1 MKYKLPED
9 KNHLGLLV
17 KFQKLKGKTLK
28 GNELIKGNKDSRG
41 LQPDKYVNYVH
52 RLHDQI
58 RGIYKPKEL
67 ECMLS
72 YKATESEDNYGKQ
85 IIWENDNKIQFKE
98 IILRPPNGEN
108 DNRKISDINAANYAM
123 NNKIPI
129 GIFENVAKGINKV
142 LGLGVIES
150 VDENGFYHI
159 IPIDLDLEEI
169 ERVFEMGNTE
179 TNYFTFRTNDKDF
192 VINSFLNEEV
202 DEVEFENIPN
212 YFEETKDGDIVLI
225 VLGGDKPSW
234 ELGLRGIGR
243 VIGNP
248 YERGY
253 NQQKP
258 KYYKLK
264 VKKELV
270 FNNSLSR
277 EKMVPYKSLYNMI
290 FIGPMLK
297 GEPNQLNVKAEENQI
312 ISVIR
317 AILDYF
323 PKYRDKLIEIF
334 GIDMIHRADNVKDIY
349 KLQDSQNNKITRSI
363 NNIHLKELEIIESY
377 INNKG
382 FIYSKEYLSNFYL
395 SLKSKPF
402 VILAGIS
409 GTGKSRLVRLFAEAI
424 NAKFKIIPVKPDWND
439 STELLGYKNIKD
451 KFVQGQLYKVIDE
464 AKDNLDT
471 PYFVCLDEMNL
482 ARVEYYL
489 SEYLSV
495 IESRKFEKGKIVTDE
510 LFSESYF
517 EKIEDTN
524 ISIPENLYI
533 IGTVNMDDTTFS
545 FSRKV
550 LDRANTIE
558 FSEVDLET
566 LDFLTD
572 EAETLVVDNSLLKTQ
587 FLNIKDALEIDRTYV
602 EEINEKIVEINN
614 ILKPYSKHFG
624 YRVRD
629 EIVFYMLENKLANLL
644 EEDMAFDY
652 QIMQKILPTIIGSDV
667 YIEEILIKLFKIC
680 TGFNL
685 ENKQNYIKEAE
696 SVIKN
701 ESEKCRYPKS
711 ATKIL
716 QMLKGYRDGF
726 VSFWQ

>member
-1 MKYKLPED
+1 MNKIVEI
-9 KNHLGLLV
+9 KNHLRSYG
-17 KFQKLKGKTLK
+17 GKTYRANETAMGYNSSLHPKMGESGKKAFKNFKDICDIIEKNITERKEVSFNQNSGNMIDYFWCQFKNKEKINSASSISLFARADSFELVIEWDSKKSAISDNTLQEHNLFINNIEQWIELK
-28 GNELIKGNKDSRG
+28 NIDINKYSITVINLSKLEEYKLEEFLLIREKVKIEKGDWIRIGRKYFENDEEILIKEVAKMMNEL
-41 LQPDKYVNYVH
+41 
-52 RLHDQI
+52 
-58 RGIYKPKEL
+58 
-67 ECMLS
+67 
-72 YKATESEDNYGKQ
+72 
-85 IIWENDNKIQFKE
+85 
-98 IILRPPNGEN
+98 
-108 DNRKISDINAANYAM
+108 
-123 NNKIPI
+123 
-129 GIFENVAKGINKV
+129 
-142 LGLGVIES
+142 
-150 VDENGFYHI
+150 
-159 IPIDLDLEEI
+159 
-169 ERVFEMGNTE
+169 
-179 TNYFTFRTNDKDF
+179 
-192 VINSFLNEEV
+192 
-202 DEVEFENIPN
+202 EF
-212 YFEETKDGDIVLI
+212 
-225 VLGGDKPSW
+225 
-234 ELGLRGIGR
+234 
-243 VIGNP
+243 
-248 YERGY
+248 
-253 NQQKP
+253 
-258 KYYKLK
+258 
-264 VKKELV
+264 
-270 FNNSLSR
+270 
-277 EKMVPYKSLYNMI
+277 LYNC
-290 FIGPMLK
+290 
-297 GEPNQLNVKAEENQI
+297 
-312 ISVIR
+312 
-317 AILDYF
+317 
-323 PKYRDKLIEIF
+323 
-334 GIDMIHRADNVKDIY
+334 
-349 KLQDSQNNKITRSI
+349 TSI
-363 NNIHLKELEIIESY
+363 NNNKVGNLIDRKEVEQYHERDYKVVLKRINQY
-377 INNKG
+377 INGNG
-382 FIYSKEYLSNFYL
+382 YIYSYEELSNFYL
-395 SLKSKPF
+395 SLKTKPF

-409 GTGKSRLVRLFAEAI
+409 GTGKSKLVRLFAESI
-424 NAKFKIIPVKPDWND
+424 NAKFKSIPVKPDWND

-451 KFVQGQLYKVIDE
+451 EFVKGELYKVIDE
-464 AKDNLDT
+464 AKEHLDT

-495 IESRKFEKGKIVTDE
+495 IESRKFETDKIVTDK

-517 EKIEDTN
+517 ENVEDNN

>member
-1 MKYKLPED
+1 MNKIVEI
-9 KNHLGLLV
+9 KNHLRSYG
-17 KFQKLKGKTLK
+17 GKTYRANETAMGYNSSLHPKMGESGKKAFKNFKDICDIIEKNITERKEVSFNQWQNSGNMIDYFWCQFKNKEKINSASSISLFARADSFELVIEWDSKKSAISDNTLQEHNLFINNIEQWIELK
-28 GNELIKGNKDSRG
+28 NIDINKYSITVINLSKLEEYKLEEFLLIREKVKIEKGDWIRVGRKYFENDEEILIKEVAKMMNEL
-41 LQPDKYVNYVH
+41 
-52 RLHDQI
+52 
-58 RGIYKPKEL
+58 
-67 ECMLS
+67 
-72 YKATESEDNYGKQ
+72 
-85 IIWENDNKIQFKE
+85 
-98 IILRPPNGEN
+98 
-108 DNRKISDINAANYAM
+108 
-123 NNKIPI
+123 
-129 GIFENVAKGINKV
+129 
-142 LGLGVIES
+142 
-150 VDENGFYHI
+150 
-159 IPIDLDLEEI
+159 
-169 ERVFEMGNTE
+169 
-179 TNYFTFRTNDKDF
+179 
-192 VINSFLNEEV
+192 
-202 DEVEFENIPN
+202 EF
-212 YFEETKDGDIVLI
+212 
-225 VLGGDKPSW
+225 
-234 ELGLRGIGR
+234 
-243 VIGNP
+243 
-248 YERGY
+248 
-253 NQQKP
+253 
-258 KYYKLK
+258 
-264 VKKELV
+264 
-270 FNNSLSR
+270 
-277 EKMVPYKSLYNMI
+277 LYNC
-290 FIGPMLK
+290 
-297 GEPNQLNVKAEENQI
+297 
-312 ISVIR
+312 
-317 AILDYF
+317 
-323 PKYRDKLIEIF
+323 
-334 GIDMIHRADNVKDIY
+334 
-349 KLQDSQNNKITRSI
+349 TSI
-363 NNIHLKELEIIESY
+363 NNNKVGNLIDRKEVEQYHERDYKVVLKRINQY
-377 INNKG
+377 INGNG
-382 FIYSKEYLSNFYL
+382 YIYSYEELSNFYL
-395 SLKSKPF
+395 SLKTKPF

-409 GTGKSRLVRLFAEAI
+409 GTGKSKLVRLFAESI
-424 NAKFKIIPVKPDWND
+424 NAKFKSIPVKPDWND

-451 KFVQGQLYKVIDE
+451 EFVKGELYKVIDE
-464 AKDNLDT
+464 AKEHLDT

-495 IESRKFEKGKIVTDE
+495 IESRKFETDKIVTDK

-517 EKIEDTN
+517 ENVEDNN

>member
-1 MKYKLPED
+1 MNKIVEI
-9 KNHLGLLV
+9 KNHLRSYG
-17 KFQKLKGKTLK
+17 GKTYRANETAMGYNSSLHPKMGESGKKAFKNFKDICDIIEKNITERKEVSFNQWQNSGNMIDYFWCQFKNKEKINSASSISLFARADSFELVIEWDSKKSAISDNTLQEHNLFINNIEQWIELK
-28 GNELIKGNKDSRG
+28 NIDINKYSITVINLSKLEEYKLEEFLLIREKVKIEKGDWIRIGRKYFENDEEILIKEVAKMMNEL
-41 LQPDKYVNYVH
+41 
-52 RLHDQI
+52 
-58 RGIYKPKEL
+58 
-67 ECMLS
+67 
-72 YKATESEDNYGKQ
+72 
-85 IIWENDNKIQFKE
+85 
-98 IILRPPNGEN
+98 
-108 DNRKISDINAANYAM
+108 
-123 NNKIPI
+123 
-129 GIFENVAKGINKV
+129 
-142 LGLGVIES
+142 
-150 VDENGFYHI
+150 
-159 IPIDLDLEEI
+159 
-169 ERVFEMGNTE
+169 
-179 TNYFTFRTNDKDF
+179 
-192 VINSFLNEEV
+192 
-202 DEVEFENIPN
+202 EF
-212 YFEETKDGDIVLI
+212 
-225 VLGGDKPSW
+225 
-234 ELGLRGIGR
+234 
-243 VIGNP
+243 
-248 YERGY
+248 
-253 NQQKP
+253 
-258 KYYKLK
+258 
-264 VKKELV
+264 
-270 FNNSLSR
+270 
-277 EKMVPYKSLYNMI
+277 LYNC
-290 FIGPMLK
+290 
-297 GEPNQLNVKAEENQI
+297 
-312 ISVIR
+312 
-317 AILDYF
+317 
-323 PKYRDKLIEIF
+323 
-334 GIDMIHRADNVKDIY
+334 
-349 KLQDSQNNKITRSI
+349 TSI
-363 NNIHLKELEIIESY
+363 NNNKVGNLIDRKEVEQYHERDYKVVLKRINQY
-377 INNKG
+377 INGNG
-382 FIYSKEYLSNFYL
+382 YIYSYEELSNFYL
-395 SLKSKPF
+395 SLKTKPF

-409 GTGKSRLVRLFAEAI
+409 GTGKSKLVRLFAEAI
-424 NAKFKIIPVKPDWND
+424 NAKFKSIPVKPDWND

-451 KFVQGQLYKVIDE
+451 EFVQGELYKVIDE

-510 LFSESYF
+510 LFSKSYF
-517 EKIEDTN
+517 ENIKDNN

>member
-1 MKYKLPED
+1 MNKIVEI
-9 KNHLGLLV
+9 KNHLRSYG
-17 KFQKLKGKTLK
+17 GKTYRANETAMGYNSSLHPKMGESGKKAFKNFKDICDIIEKNITERKEVSFNQWQNSGNMIDYFWCQFKNKEKINSASSISLFARADSFELVMEWDSKKSAISDNTLQEHNLFINNIEQWIELK
-28 GNELIKGNKDSRG
+28 NIDINKYSITVINLSKLEEYKLEEFLLIREKVKIEKGDWIRIGRKYFENDEEILIKEVAKMMNEL
-41 LQPDKYVNYVH
+41 
-52 RLHDQI
+52 
-58 RGIYKPKEL
+58 
-67 ECMLS
+67 
-72 YKATESEDNYGKQ
+72 
-85 IIWENDNKIQFKE
+85 
-98 IILRPPNGEN
+98 
-108 DNRKISDINAANYAM
+108 
-123 NNKIPI
+123 
-129 GIFENVAKGINKV
+129 
-142 LGLGVIES
+142 
-150 VDENGFYHI
+150 
-159 IPIDLDLEEI
+159 
-169 ERVFEMGNTE
+169 
-179 TNYFTFRTNDKDF
+179 
-192 VINSFLNEEV
+192 
-202 DEVEFENIPN
+202 EF
-212 YFEETKDGDIVLI
+212 
-225 VLGGDKPSW
+225 
-234 ELGLRGIGR
+234 
-243 VIGNP
+243 
-248 YERGY
+248 
-253 NQQKP
+253 
-258 KYYKLK
+258 
-264 VKKELV
+264 
-270 FNNSLSR
+270 
-277 EKMVPYKSLYNMI
+277 LYNC
-290 FIGPMLK
+290 
-297 GEPNQLNVKAEENQI
+297 
-312 ISVIR
+312 
-317 AILDYF
+317 
-323 PKYRDKLIEIF
+323 
-334 GIDMIHRADNVKDIY
+334 
-349 KLQDSQNNKITRSI
+349 TSI
-363 NNIHLKELEIIESY
+363 NNNKVGNLIDRKEVEQYHERDYKVVLKRINQY
-377 INNKG
+377 INGNG
-382 FIYSKEYLSNFYL
+382 YIYSYEELSNFYL
-395 SLKSKPF
+395 SLKTKPF

-409 GTGKSRLVRLFAEAI
+409 GTGKSKLVRLFAESI
-424 NAKFKIIPVKPDWND
+424 NAKFKSIPVKPDWND

-451 KFVQGQLYKVIDE
+451 EFVKGELYKVIDE
-464 AKDNLDT
+464 AKEHLDT

-495 IESRKFEKGKIVTDE
+495 IESRKFETDKIVTDK

-517 EKIEDTN
+517 ENVEDNN

>member
-1 MKYKLPED
+1 MNKIVEI
-9 KNHLGLLV
+9 KNHLRSYG
-17 KFQKLKGKTLK
+17 GKTYRANETAMGYNSSLHPKMGESGKKAFKNFKDICDIIEKNITERKEVSFNQWQNSGNMIDYFWCQFKNKEKINSASSISLFARADSFELVIEWDSKKSAISDNTLQEHNLFINNIEQWIELK
-28 GNELIKGNKDSRG
+28 NIDINKYSITVINLSKLEEYKLEEFLLIREKVKIEKGDWIRIGRKYFENDEEILIKEVAKMMNEL
-41 LQPDKYVNYVH
+41 
-52 RLHDQI
+52 
-58 RGIYKPKEL
+58 
-67 ECMLS
+67 
-72 YKATESEDNYGKQ
+72 
-85 IIWENDNKIQFKE
+85 
-98 IILRPPNGEN
+98 
-108 DNRKISDINAANYAM
+108 
-123 NNKIPI
+123 
-129 GIFENVAKGINKV
+129 
-142 LGLGVIES
+142 
-150 VDENGFYHI
+150 
-159 IPIDLDLEEI
+159 
-169 ERVFEMGNTE
+169 
-179 TNYFTFRTNDKDF
+179 
-192 VINSFLNEEV
+192 
-202 DEVEFENIPN
+202 EF
-212 YFEETKDGDIVLI
+212 
-225 VLGGDKPSW
+225 
-234 ELGLRGIGR
+234 
-243 VIGNP
+243 
-248 YERGY
+248 
-253 NQQKP
+253 
-258 KYYKLK
+258 
-264 VKKELV
+264 
-270 FNNSLSR
+270 
-277 EKMVPYKSLYNMI
+277 LYNC
-290 FIGPMLK
+290 
-297 GEPNQLNVKAEENQI
+297 
-312 ISVIR
+312 
-317 AILDYF
+317 
-323 PKYRDKLIEIF
+323 
-334 GIDMIHRADNVKDIY
+334 
-349 KLQDSQNNKITRSI
+349 TSI
-363 NNIHLKELEIIESY
+363 NNNKVGNLIDRKEVEQYHERDYKVVLKRINQY
-377 INNKG
+377 INGNG
-382 FIYSKEYLSNFYL
+382 YIYSYEELSNFYL
-395 SLKSKPF
+395 SLKTKPF

-409 GTGKSRLVRLFAEAI
+409 GTGKSKLVRLFAESI
-424 NAKFKIIPVKPDWND
+424 NAKFKSIPVKPDWND

-451 KFVQGQLYKVIDE
+451 EFVKGELYKVIDE
-464 AKDNLDT
+464 AKEHLDT

-495 IESRKFEKGKIVTDE
+495 IESRKFETDKIVTDK

-517 EKIEDTN
+517 ENVEDNN

-558 FSEVDLET
+558 FSEIDLET

>member
-1 MKYKLPED
+1 MNKIVEI
-9 KNHLGLLV
+9 KNHLRSYG
-17 KFQKLKGKTLK
+17 GKTYRANETAMGYNSSLHPKMGESGKKAFKNFKDICDIIEKNITERKEVSFNQWQNSGNMIDYFWCQFKNKEKINSASSISLFARADSFELVIEWDSKKSAISDNTLQEHNLFINNIEQWIELK
-28 GNELIKGNKDSRG
+28 NIDINKYSITVINLSKLEEYKLEEFLLIREKVKIEKGDWIRIGRKYFENDEEILIKEVAKMMNEL
-41 LQPDKYVNYVH
+41 
-52 RLHDQI
+52 
-58 RGIYKPKEL
+58 
-67 ECMLS
+67 
-72 YKATESEDNYGKQ
+72 
-85 IIWENDNKIQFKE
+85 
-98 IILRPPNGEN
+98 
-108 DNRKISDINAANYAM
+108 
-123 NNKIPI
+123 
-129 GIFENVAKGINKV
+129 
-142 LGLGVIES
+142 
-150 VDENGFYHI
+150 
-159 IPIDLDLEEI
+159 
-169 ERVFEMGNTE
+169 
-179 TNYFTFRTNDKDF
+179 
-192 VINSFLNEEV
+192 
-202 DEVEFENIPN
+202 EF
-212 YFEETKDGDIVLI
+212 
-225 VLGGDKPSW
+225 
-234 ELGLRGIGR
+234 
-243 VIGNP
+243 
-248 YERGY
+248 
-253 NQQKP
+253 
-258 KYYKLK
+258 
-264 VKKELV
+264 
-270 FNNSLSR
+270 
-277 EKMVPYKSLYNMI
+277 LYNC
-290 FIGPMLK
+290 
-297 GEPNQLNVKAEENQI
+297 
-312 ISVIR
+312 
-317 AILDYF
+317 
-323 PKYRDKLIEIF
+323 
-334 GIDMIHRADNVKDIY
+334 
-349 KLQDSQNNKITRSI
+349 TSI
-363 NNIHLKELEIIESY
+363 NNNKVGNLIDRKEVEQYHERDYKVVLKRINQY
-377 INNKG
+377 INGNG
-382 FIYSKEYLSNFYL
+382 YIYSYEELSNFYL
-395 SLKSKPF
+395 SLKTKPF

-409 GTGKSRLVRLFAEAI
+409 GIGKSKLVRLFAESI
-424 NAKFKIIPVKPDWND
+424 NAKFKSIPVKPDWND

-451 KFVQGQLYKVIDE
+451 EFVKGELYKVIDE
-464 AKDNLDT
+464 AKEHLDT

-495 IESRKFEKGKIVTDE
+495 IESRKFETDKIVTDK

-517 EKIEDTN
+517 ENVEDNN

-624 YRVRD
+624 YRVRN

-644 EEDMAFDY
+644 DEDMAFDY

>member
-1 MKYKLPED
+1 MNKIVEI
-9 KNHLGLLV
+9 KNHLRSYG
-17 KFQKLKGKTLK
+17 GKTYRANETAMGYNSSLHPKMGESGKKAFKNFKDICDIIEKNITERKEVSFNQWQNSGNMIDYFWCQFKNKEKINSASSISLFARADSFELVIEWDSKKSAISDNTLQEHNLFINNIEQWIELK
-28 GNELIKGNKDSRG
+28 NIDINKYSITVINLSKLEEYKLEEFLLIREKVKIEKGDWIRIGRKYFENDEEILIKEVAKMMNEL
-41 LQPDKYVNYVH
+41 
-52 RLHDQI
+52 
-58 RGIYKPKEL
+58 
-67 ECMLS
+67 
-72 YKATESEDNYGKQ
+72 
-85 IIWENDNKIQFKE
+85 
-98 IILRPPNGEN
+98 
-108 DNRKISDINAANYAM
+108 
-123 NNKIPI
+123 
-129 GIFENVAKGINKV
+129 
-142 LGLGVIES
+142 
-150 VDENGFYHI
+150 
-159 IPIDLDLEEI
+159 
-169 ERVFEMGNTE
+169 
-179 TNYFTFRTNDKDF
+179 
-192 VINSFLNEEV
+192 
-202 DEVEFENIPN
+202 EF
-212 YFEETKDGDIVLI
+212 
-225 VLGGDKPSW
+225 
-234 ELGLRGIGR
+234 
-243 VIGNP
+243 
-248 YERGY
+248 
-253 NQQKP
+253 
-258 KYYKLK
+258 
-264 VKKELV
+264 
-270 FNNSLSR
+270 
-277 EKMVPYKSLYNMI
+277 LYNC
-290 FIGPMLK
+290 
-297 GEPNQLNVKAEENQI
+297 
-312 ISVIR
+312 
-317 AILDYF
+317 
-323 PKYRDKLIEIF
+323 
-334 GIDMIHRADNVKDIY
+334 
-349 KLQDSQNNKITRSI
+349 TSI
-363 NNIHLKELEIIESY
+363 NNNKVGNLIDRKEVEQYHERDYKVVLKRINQY
-377 INNKG
+377 INGNG
-382 FIYSKEYLSNFYL
+382 YIYSYEELSNFYL
-395 SLKSKPF
+395 SLKTKPF

-409 GTGKSRLVRLFAEAI
+409 GIGKSKLVRLFAESI
-424 NAKFKIIPVKPDWND
+424 NAKFKSIPVKPDWND

-451 KFVQGQLYKVIDE
+451 EFVKGELYKVIDE
-464 AKDNLDT
+464 AKEHLDT

-495 IESRKFEKGKIVTDE
+495 IESRKFETDKIVTDK

-517 EKIEDTN
+517 ENVEDNN

>member
-1 MKYKLPED
+1 MNKIVEI
-9 KNHLGLLV
+9 KNHLRSYG
-17 KFQKLKGKTLK
+17 GKTYRANETAMGYNSSLHPKMGESGKKAFKNFKDICDIIEKNITERKEVSFNQWQNSGNMIDYFWCQFKNKEKINSASSISLFARADSFELVIEWDSKKSAISDNTLQEHNLFINNIEQWIELK
-28 GNELIKGNKDSRG
+28 NIDINKYSITVINLSKLEEYKLEEFLLIREKVKIEKGDWIRIGRKYFENDEEILIKEVAKMMNEL
-41 LQPDKYVNYVH
+41 
-52 RLHDQI
+52 
-58 RGIYKPKEL
+58 
-67 ECMLS
+67 
-72 YKATESEDNYGKQ
+72 
-85 IIWENDNKIQFKE
+85 
-98 IILRPPNGEN
+98 
-108 DNRKISDINAANYAM
+108 
-123 NNKIPI
+123 
-129 GIFENVAKGINKV
+129 
-142 LGLGVIES
+142 
-150 VDENGFYHI
+150 
-159 IPIDLDLEEI
+159 
-169 ERVFEMGNTE
+169 
-179 TNYFTFRTNDKDF
+179 
-192 VINSFLNEEV
+192 
-202 DEVEFENIPN
+202 EF
-212 YFEETKDGDIVLI
+212 
-225 VLGGDKPSW
+225 
-234 ELGLRGIGR
+234 
-243 VIGNP
+243 
-248 YERGY
+248 
-253 NQQKP
+253 
-258 KYYKLK
+258 
-264 VKKELV
+264 
-270 FNNSLSR
+270 
-277 EKMVPYKSLYNMI
+277 LYNC
-290 FIGPMLK
+290 
-297 GEPNQLNVKAEENQI
+297 
-312 ISVIR
+312 
-317 AILDYF
+317 
-323 PKYRDKLIEIF
+323 
-334 GIDMIHRADNVKDIY
+334 
-349 KLQDSQNNKITRSI
+349 TSI
-363 NNIHLKELEIIESY
+363 NNNKVGNLIDRKEVEQYHERDYKVVLKRINQY
-377 INNKG
+377 INGNG
-382 FIYSKEYLSNFYL
+382 YIYSYEELSNFYL
-395 SLKSKPF
+395 SLKTKPF

-409 GTGKSRLVRLFAEAI
+409 GTGKSKLVRLFAESI
-424 NAKFKIIPVKPDWND
+424 NAKFKSIPVKPDWND

-451 KFVQGQLYKVIDE
+451 EFVKGELYKVIDE
-464 AKDNLDT
+464 AKEHLDT

-495 IESRKFEKGKIVTDE
+495 IESRKFETDKIVTDK

-517 EKIEDTN
+517 ENVEDNN

-572 EAETLVVDNSLLKTQ
+572 EAETLVVGNSLLKTQ
-587 FLNIKDALEIDRTYV
+587 FLNIKDALEIDRPYV

>member
-1 MKYKLPED
+1 MNKIVEI
-9 KNHLGLLV
+9 KNHLRSYG
-17 KFQKLKGKTLK
+17 GKTYRANETDMGYNSSLHPKMGESGKKAFKNFKDICDIIEKNITERKEVSFNQWQNSGNMIDYFWCQFKNKEKINSASSISLFARADSFELVIEWDSKKSAISDNTLQEHNLFINNIEQWIELK
-28 GNELIKGNKDSRG
+28 NIDINKYSITVINLSKLEEYKLEEFLLIREKVKIEKGDWIRIGRKYFENDEEILIKEVAKMMNEL
-41 LQPDKYVNYVH
+41 
-52 RLHDQI
+52 
-58 RGIYKPKEL
+58 
-67 ECMLS
+67 
-72 YKATESEDNYGKQ
+72 
-85 IIWENDNKIQFKE
+85 
-98 IILRPPNGEN
+98 
-108 DNRKISDINAANYAM
+108 
-123 NNKIPI
+123 
-129 GIFENVAKGINKV
+129 
-142 LGLGVIES
+142 
-150 VDENGFYHI
+150 
-159 IPIDLDLEEI
+159 
-169 ERVFEMGNTE
+169 
-179 TNYFTFRTNDKDF
+179 
-192 VINSFLNEEV
+192 
-202 DEVEFENIPN
+202 EF
-212 YFEETKDGDIVLI
+212 
-225 VLGGDKPSW
+225 
-234 ELGLRGIGR
+234 
-243 VIGNP
+243 
-248 YERGY
+248 
-253 NQQKP
+253 
-258 KYYKLK
+258 
-264 VKKELV
+264 
-270 FNNSLSR
+270 
-277 EKMVPYKSLYNMI
+277 LYNC
-290 FIGPMLK
+290 
-297 GEPNQLNVKAEENQI
+297 
-312 ISVIR
+312 
-317 AILDYF
+317 
-323 PKYRDKLIEIF
+323 
-334 GIDMIHRADNVKDIY
+334 
-349 KLQDSQNNKITRSI
+349 TSI
-363 NNIHLKELEIIESY
+363 NNNKVGNLIDRKEVEQYHERDYKVVLKRINQY
-377 INNKG
+377 INGNG
-382 FIYSKEYLSNFYL
+382 YIYSYEELSNFYL
-395 SLKSKPF
+395 SLKTKPF

-409 GTGKSRLVRLFAEAI
+409 GTGKSKLVRLFAESI
-424 NAKFKIIPVKPDWND
+424 NAKFKSIPVKPDWND

-451 KFVQGQLYKVIDE
+451 EFVKGELYKVIDE
-464 AKDNLDT
+464 AKEHLDT

-495 IESRKFEKGKIVTDE
+495 IESRKFETDKIVTDK

-517 EKIEDTN
+517 ENVEDNN

>member
-1 MKYKLPED
+1 MNKIVEI
-9 KNHLGLLV
+9 KNHLRSYG
-17 KFQKLKGKTLK
+17 GKTYRANETAMGYNSSLHPKMGESGKKAFKNFKDICDIIEKNITERKEVSFNQWQNSGNMIDYFWCQFKNKEKINSASSISLFARADSFELVIEWDSKKSAISDNTLQEHNLFINNIEQWIELK
-28 GNELIKGNKDSRG
+28 NIDINKYSITVINLSKLEEYKLEEFLLIREKVKIEKGDWIRIGRKYFENDEEILIKEVAKMMNEL
-41 LQPDKYVNYVH
+41 
-52 RLHDQI
+52 
-58 RGIYKPKEL
+58 
-67 ECMLS
+67 
-72 YKATESEDNYGKQ
+72 
-85 IIWENDNKIQFKE
+85 
-98 IILRPPNGEN
+98 
-108 DNRKISDINAANYAM
+108 
-123 NNKIPI
+123 
-129 GIFENVAKGINKV
+129 
-142 LGLGVIES
+142 
-150 VDENGFYHI
+150 
-159 IPIDLDLEEI
+159 
-169 ERVFEMGNTE
+169 
-179 TNYFTFRTNDKDF
+179 
-192 VINSFLNEEV
+192 
-202 DEVEFENIPN
+202 EF
-212 YFEETKDGDIVLI
+212 
-225 VLGGDKPSW
+225 
-234 ELGLRGIGR
+234 
-243 VIGNP
+243 
-248 YERGY
+248 
-253 NQQKP
+253 
-258 KYYKLK
+258 
-264 VKKELV
+264 
-270 FNNSLSR
+270 
-277 EKMVPYKSLYNMI
+277 LYNC
-290 FIGPMLK
+290 
-297 GEPNQLNVKAEENQI
+297 
-312 ISVIR
+312 
-317 AILDYF
+317 
-323 PKYRDKLIEIF
+323 
-334 GIDMIHRADNVKDIY
+334 
-349 KLQDSQNNKITRSI
+349 TSI
-363 NNIHLKELEIIESY
+363 NNNKVGNLIDRKEVEQYHERDYKVVLKRINQY
-377 INNKG
+377 INGNG
-382 FIYSKEYLSNFYL
+382 YIYSYEELSNFYL
-395 SLKSKPF
+395 SLKTKPF

-409 GTGKSRLVRLFAEAI
+409 GTGKSKLVRLFAESI
-424 NAKFKIIPVKPDWND
+424 NAKFKSIPVKPDWND
-439 STELLGYKNIKD
+439 STEILGYKNIKD
-451 KFVQGQLYKVIDE
+451 EFVKGELYKVIDE
-464 AKDNLDT
+464 AKEHLDT

-495 IESRKFEKGKIVTDE
+495 IESRKFETDKIVTDK

-517 EKIEDTN
+517 ENVEDNN

>member
-1 MKYKLPED
+1 MGEKRIELMKQLWDIIQVYILKWANQEKKAFKNFKDICDIIEKNITERKEVSFNQWQNSGNMIDYFWCQFKNKEKINSASSISLFARADSFELVIEWDSKKSAISDNTLQEHNLFINNIEQWIELKNIDINKYSITVINLSKLEEYKLEEF
-9 KNHLGLLV
+9 LLIREKV
-17 KFQKLKGKTLK
+17 KIEKGDWIRIGRKYFENDEEILIK
-28 GNELIKGNKDSRG
+28 EVAKMMNEL
-41 LQPDKYVNYVH
+41 
-52 RLHDQI
+52 
-58 RGIYKPKEL
+58 
-67 ECMLS
+67 
-72 YKATESEDNYGKQ
+72 
-85 IIWENDNKIQFKE
+85 
-98 IILRPPNGEN
+98 
-108 DNRKISDINAANYAM
+108 
-123 NNKIPI
+123 
-129 GIFENVAKGINKV
+129 
-142 LGLGVIES
+142 
-150 VDENGFYHI
+150 
-159 IPIDLDLEEI
+159 
-169 ERVFEMGNTE
+169 
-179 TNYFTFRTNDKDF
+179 
-192 VINSFLNEEV
+192 
-202 DEVEFENIPN
+202 EF
-212 YFEETKDGDIVLI
+212 
-225 VLGGDKPSW
+225 
-234 ELGLRGIGR
+234 
-243 VIGNP
+243 
-248 YERGY
+248 
-253 NQQKP
+253 
-258 KYYKLK
+258 
-264 VKKELV
+264 
-270 FNNSLSR
+270 
-277 EKMVPYKSLYNMI
+277 LYNC
-290 FIGPMLK
+290 
-297 GEPNQLNVKAEENQI
+297 
-312 ISVIR
+312 
-317 AILDYF
+317 
-323 PKYRDKLIEIF
+323 
-334 GIDMIHRADNVKDIY
+334 
-349 KLQDSQNNKITRSI
+349 TSI
-363 NNIHLKELEIIESY
+363 NNNKVGNLIDRKEVEQYHERDYKVVLKRINQY
-377 INNKG
+377 INGNG
-382 FIYSKEYLSNFYL
+382 YIYSYEELSNFYL
-395 SLKSKPF
+395 SLKTKPF

-409 GTGKSRLVRLFAEAI
+409 GTGKSKLVRLFAESI
-424 NAKFKIIPVKPDWND
+424 NAKFKSIPVKPDWND

-451 KFVQGQLYKVIDE
+451 EFVKGELYKVIDE
-464 AKDNLDT
+464 AKEHLDT

-495 IESRKFEKGKIVTDE
+495 IESRKFETDKIVTDK

-517 EKIEDTN
+517 ENVEDNN

>member
-1 MKYKLPED
+1 MNKIVEI
-9 KNHLGLLV
+9 KNHLRSYG
-17 KFQKLKGKTLK
+17 GKTYRANETAMGYNSSLHPKMGESGKKAFKNFKDICDIIEKNITERKEVSFNQWQNSGNMIDYFWCQFKNKEKINSASSISLFARADSFELVIEWDSKKSAISDNTLQEHNLFINNIEQWIELK
-28 GNELIKGNKDSRG
+28 NIDINKYSITVINLSKLEEYKLEEFLLIREKVKIEKGDWIRIGRKYFENDEEILIKEVAKMMNEL
-41 LQPDKYVNYVH
+41 
-52 RLHDQI
+52 
-58 RGIYKPKEL
+58 
-67 ECMLS
+67 
-72 YKATESEDNYGKQ
+72 
-85 IIWENDNKIQFKE
+85 
-98 IILRPPNGEN
+98 
-108 DNRKISDINAANYAM
+108 
-123 NNKIPI
+123 
-129 GIFENVAKGINKV
+129 
-142 LGLGVIES
+142 
-150 VDENGFYHI
+150 
-159 IPIDLDLEEI
+159 
-169 ERVFEMGNTE
+169 
-179 TNYFTFRTNDKDF
+179 
-192 VINSFLNEEV
+192 
-202 DEVEFENIPN
+202 EF
-212 YFEETKDGDIVLI
+212 
-225 VLGGDKPSW
+225 
-234 ELGLRGIGR
+234 
-243 VIGNP
+243 
-248 YERGY
+248 
-253 NQQKP
+253 
-258 KYYKLK
+258 
-264 VKKELV
+264 
-270 FNNSLSR
+270 
-277 EKMVPYKSLYNMI
+277 LYNC
-290 FIGPMLK
+290 
-297 GEPNQLNVKAEENQI
+297 
-312 ISVIR
+312 
-317 AILDYF
+317 
-323 PKYRDKLIEIF
+323 
-334 GIDMIHRADNVKDIY
+334 
-349 KLQDSQNNKITRSI
+349 TSI
-363 NNIHLKELEIIESY
+363 NNNKVGNLIDRKEVEQYHERDYKVVLKRINQY
-377 INNKG
+377 INGNG
-382 FIYSKEYLSNFYL
+382 YIYSYEELSNFYL
-395 SLKSKPF
+395 SLKTKPF

-409 GTGKSRLVRLFAEAI
+409 GTGKSKLVRLFAESI
-424 NAKFKIIPVKPDWND
+424 NAKFKSITVKPDWND

-451 KFVQGQLYKVIDE
+451 EFVKGELYKVIDE
-464 AKDNLDT
+464 AKEHLDT

-495 IESRKFEKGKIVTDE
+495 IESRKFETDKIVTDK

-517 EKIEDTN
+517 ENVEDNN

>member
-1 MKYKLPED
+1 MNKIVEI
-9 KNHLGLLV
+9 KNHLRSYG
-17 KFQKLKGKTLK
+17 GKTYRANETAMGYNSSLHPKMGESGKKAFKNFKDICDIIEKNITERKEVSFNQWQNSGNMIDYFWCQFKNKEKINSASSISLFARADSFELVIEWDSKKSAISDNTLQEHNLFINNIEQWIELK
-28 GNELIKGNKDSRG
+28 NIDINKYSITVINLSKLEEYKLEEFLLIREKVKIEKGDWIRIGRKYFENDEEILIKEVAKMMNEL
-41 LQPDKYVNYVH
+41 
-52 RLHDQI
+52 
-58 RGIYKPKEL
+58 
-67 ECMLS
+67 
-72 YKATESEDNYGKQ
+72 
-85 IIWENDNKIQFKE
+85 
-98 IILRPPNGEN
+98 
-108 DNRKISDINAANYAM
+108 
-123 NNKIPI
+123 
-129 GIFENVAKGINKV
+129 
-142 LGLGVIES
+142 
-150 VDENGFYHI
+150 
-159 IPIDLDLEEI
+159 
-169 ERVFEMGNTE
+169 
-179 TNYFTFRTNDKDF
+179 
-192 VINSFLNEEV
+192 
-202 DEVEFENIPN
+202 EF
-212 YFEETKDGDIVLI
+212 
-225 VLGGDKPSW
+225 
-234 ELGLRGIGR
+234 
-243 VIGNP
+243 
-248 YERGY
+248 
-253 NQQKP
+253 
-258 KYYKLK
+258 
-264 VKKELV
+264 
-270 FNNSLSR
+270 
-277 EKMVPYKSLYNMI
+277 LYNC
-290 FIGPMLK
+290 
-297 GEPNQLNVKAEENQI
+297 
-312 ISVIR
+312 
-317 AILDYF
+317 
-323 PKYRDKLIEIF
+323 
-334 GIDMIHRADNVKDIY
+334 
-349 KLQDSQNNKITRSI
+349 TSI
-363 NNIHLKELEIIESY
+363 NNNKVGNLIDRKEVEQYHERDYKVVLKRINQY
-377 INNKG
+377 INGNG
-382 FIYSKEYLSNFYL
+382 YIYSYEELSNFYL
-395 SLKSKPF
+395 SLKTKPF

-409 GTGKSRLVRLFAEAI
+409 GTGKSKLVRLFAESI
-424 NAKFKIIPVKPDWND
+424 NAKFKSIPVKPDWND
-439 STELLGYKNIKD
+439 NTELLGYKNIKD
-451 KFVQGQLYKVIDE
+451 EFVKGELYKVIDE
-464 AKDNLDT
+464 AKEHLDT

-495 IESRKFEKGKIVTDE
+495 IESRKFETDKIVTDK

-517 EKIEDTN
+517 ENVEDNN

>member
-1 MKYKLPED
+1 MNKIVEI
-9 KNHLGLLV
+9 KNHLRSYG
-17 KFQKLKGKTLK
+17 GKTYRANETAMGYNSSLHPKMGESGKKAFKNFKDICDIIEKNITERKEVSFNQWQNSGNMIDYFWCQFKNKEKINSASSISLFARADSFELVIEWDSKKSAISDNTLQEHNLFINNIKQWIELK
-28 GNELIKGNKDSRG
+28 NIDINKYSITVINLSKLEEYKLEEFLLIREKVKIEKGDWIRIGRKYFENDEEILIKEVAKMMNEL
-41 LQPDKYVNYVH
+41 
-52 RLHDQI
+52 
-58 RGIYKPKEL
+58 
-67 ECMLS
+67 
-72 YKATESEDNYGKQ
+72 
-85 IIWENDNKIQFKE
+85 
-98 IILRPPNGEN
+98 
-108 DNRKISDINAANYAM
+108 
-123 NNKIPI
+123 
-129 GIFENVAKGINKV
+129 
-142 LGLGVIES
+142 
-150 VDENGFYHI
+150 
-159 IPIDLDLEEI
+159 
-169 ERVFEMGNTE
+169 
-179 TNYFTFRTNDKDF
+179 
-192 VINSFLNEEV
+192 
-202 DEVEFENIPN
+202 EF
-212 YFEETKDGDIVLI
+212 
-225 VLGGDKPSW
+225 
-234 ELGLRGIGR
+234 
-243 VIGNP
+243 
-248 YERGY
+248 
-253 NQQKP
+253 
-258 KYYKLK
+258 
-264 VKKELV
+264 
-270 FNNSLSR
+270 
-277 EKMVPYKSLYNMI
+277 LYNC
-290 FIGPMLK
+290 
-297 GEPNQLNVKAEENQI
+297 
-312 ISVIR
+312 
-317 AILDYF
+317 
-323 PKYRDKLIEIF
+323 
-334 GIDMIHRADNVKDIY
+334 
-349 KLQDSQNNKITRSI
+349 TSI
-363 NNIHLKELEIIESY
+363 NNNKVGNLIDRKEVEQYHERDYKVVLKRINQY
-377 INNKG
+377 INGNG
-382 FIYSKEYLSNFYL
+382 YIYSYEELSNFYL
-395 SLKSKPF
+395 SLKTKPF

-409 GTGKSRLVRLFAEAI
+409 GTGKSKLVRLFAESI
-424 NAKFKIIPVKPDWND
+424 NAKFKSIPVKPDWND

-451 KFVQGQLYKVIDE
+451 EFVKGELYKVIDE
-464 AKDNLDT
+464 AKEHLDT

-495 IESRKFEKGKIVTDE
+495 IESRKFETDKIVTDK

-517 EKIEDTN
+517 ENVEDNN

>member
-1 MKYKLPED
+1 MNKIVEI
-9 KNHLGLLV
+9 KNHLRSYG
-17 KFQKLKGKTLK
+17 GKTYRANETAMGYNSSLHPKMGESGKKAFKNFKDICDIIEKNITERKEVSFNQWQNSGNMIDYFWCQFKNKEKINSASSISLFARADSFELVIEWDSKKSAISDNTLQEHNLFINNIEQWIELK
-28 GNELIKGNKDSRG
+28 NIDINKYSITVINLSKLEEYKLEEFLLIREKVKIEKGDWIRIGRKYFENDEEILIKEVAKMMNEL
-41 LQPDKYVNYVH
+41 
-52 RLHDQI
+52 
-58 RGIYKPKEL
+58 
-67 ECMLS
+67 
-72 YKATESEDNYGKQ
+72 
-85 IIWENDNKIQFKE
+85 
-98 IILRPPNGEN
+98 
-108 DNRKISDINAANYAM
+108 
-123 NNKIPI
+123 
-129 GIFENVAKGINKV
+129 
-142 LGLGVIES
+142 
-150 VDENGFYHI
+150 
-159 IPIDLDLEEI
+159 
-169 ERVFEMGNTE
+169 
-179 TNYFTFRTNDKDF
+179 
-192 VINSFLNEEV
+192 
-202 DEVEFENIPN
+202 EF
-212 YFEETKDGDIVLI
+212 
-225 VLGGDKPSW
+225 
-234 ELGLRGIGR
+234 
-243 VIGNP
+243 
-248 YERGY
+248 
-253 NQQKP
+253 
-258 KYYKLK
+258 
-264 VKKELV
+264 
-270 FNNSLSR
+270 
-277 EKMVPYKSLYNMI
+277 LYNC
-290 FIGPMLK
+290 
-297 GEPNQLNVKAEENQI
+297 
-312 ISVIR
+312 
-317 AILDYF
+317 
-323 PKYRDKLIEIF
+323 
-334 GIDMIHRADNVKDIY
+334 
-349 KLQDSQNNKITRSI
+349 TSI
-363 NNIHLKELEIIESY
+363 NNNKVGNLIDRKEVEQYHERDYKVVLKRINQY
-377 INNKG
+377 INGNG
-382 FIYSKEYLSNFYL
+382 YIYSYEELSNFYL
-395 SLKSKPF
+395 SLKTKPF

-409 GTGKSRLVRLFAEAI
+409 GTGKSKLVRLFAESI
-424 NAKFKIIPVKPDWND
+424 NAKFKSIPVKPDWND

-451 KFVQGQLYKVIDE
+451 EFVKGELYKVIDE
-464 AKDNLDT
+464 AKEHLDT

-495 IESRKFEKGKIVTDE
+495 IESRKFETDKIVTDK

-517 EKIEDTN
+517 ENVEDNN

-644 EEDMAFDY
+644 EEDKAFDY

>member
-1 MKYKLPED
+1 MNKIIDIK
-9 KNHLGLLV
+9 KHLRNYG
-17 KFQKLKGKTLK
+17 GKTYRA
-28 GNELIKGNKDSRG
+28 NETAMGYDSS
-41 LQPDKYVNYVH
+41 
-52 RLHDQI
+52 LHPQM
-58 RGIYKPKEL
+58 G
-67 ECMLS
+67 
-72 YKATESEDNYGKQ
+72 ESGKRA
-85 IIWENDNKIQFKE
+85 F
-98 IILRPPNGEN
+98 
-108 DNRKISDINAANYAM
+108 
-123 NNKIPI
+123 
-129 GIFENVAKGINKV
+129 
-142 LGLGVIES
+142 
-150 VDENGFYHI
+150 
-159 IPIDLDLEEI
+159 
-169 ERVFEMGNTE
+169 
-179 TNYFTFRTNDKDF
+179 KDF
-192 VINSFLNEEV
+192 K
-202 DEVEFENIPN
+202 NIC
-212 YFEETKDGDIVLI
+212 DII
-225 VLGGDKPSW
+225 EKNIS
-234 ELGLRGIGR
+234 E
-243 VIGNP
+243 
-248 YERGY
+248 
-253 NQQKP
+253 
-258 KYYKLK
+258 
-264 VKKELV
+264 KKEV
-270 FNNSLSR
+270 SFNQWQNSG
-277 EKMVPYKSLYNMI
+277 NM
-290 FIGPMLK
+290 
-297 GEPNQLNVKAEENQI
+297 
-312 ISVIR
+312 
-317 AILDYF
+317 LDYF
-323 PKYRDKLIEIF
+323 WCQFKNKEK
-334 GIDMIHRADNVKDIY
+334 IDSASSISLFARADSFELVIEWDSKKSATSDNTLQEHNLFINNIEQWIELKNIDINKYSITVINLSKLEEY
-349 KLQDSQNNKITRSI
+349 KLEEFLLIREKVKIEKGDWIRIGRKYFENDEESLIKEVSKMMNELEFLYNCTSI
-363 NNIHLKELEIIESY
+363 NNDKVGNLIDRKEVEQYHERDYKVVLKRINQY
-377 INNKG
+377 INVNG
-382 FIYSKEYLSNFYL
+382 YIYSYEELSNFYL
-395 SLKSKPF
+395 SLKTKPF

-409 GTGKSRLVRLFAEAI
+409 GTGKSKLVRLFAEAI
-424 NAKFKIIPVKPDWND
+424 NAKFKSIPVKPDWND

-451 KFVQGQLYKVIDE
+451 EFVQGELYKVINE
-464 AKDNLDT
+464 AKNNLDT

-489 SEYLSV
+489 SEYLSI
-495 IESRKFEKGKIVTDE
+495 IESRKFEEGKIVTDE

-517 EKIEDTN
+517 ENIEGNN

-558 FSEVDLET
+558 FSEVDLKIP
-566 LDFLTD
+566 DFLND

>member
-1 MKYKLPED
+1 MNKIIDIK
-9 KNHLGLLV
+9 KHLGNYG
-17 KFQKLKGKTLK
+17 GKTYRA
-28 GNELIKGNKDSRG
+28 NETAMGYDSS
-41 LQPDKYVNYVH
+41 
-52 RLHDQI
+52 LHPQM
-58 RGIYKPKEL
+58 G
-67 ECMLS
+67 
-72 YKATESEDNYGKQ
+72 ESGKRA
-85 IIWENDNKIQFKE
+85 F
-98 IILRPPNGEN
+98 
-108 DNRKISDINAANYAM
+108 
-123 NNKIPI
+123 
-129 GIFENVAKGINKV
+129 
-142 LGLGVIES
+142 
-150 VDENGFYHI
+150 
-159 IPIDLDLEEI
+159 
-169 ERVFEMGNTE
+169 
-179 TNYFTFRTNDKDF
+179 KDF
-192 VINSFLNEEV
+192 K
-202 DEVEFENIPN
+202 NIC
-212 YFEETKDGDIVLI
+212 DII
-225 VLGGDKPSW
+225 EKNIS
-234 ELGLRGIGR
+234 E
-243 VIGNP
+243 
-248 YERGY
+248 
-253 NQQKP
+253 
-258 KYYKLK
+258 
-264 VKKELV
+264 KKEV
-270 FNNSLSR
+270 SFNQWQNSG
-277 EKMVPYKSLYNMI
+277 NM
-290 FIGPMLK
+290 
-297 GEPNQLNVKAEENQI
+297 
-312 ISVIR
+312 
-317 AILDYF
+317 LDYF
-323 PKYRDKLIEIF
+323 WCQFKNKEK
-334 GIDMIHRADNVKDIY
+334 IDSASSISLFARADSFELVIEWDSKKSATSDNT
-349 KLQDSQNNKITRSI
+349 LQEHNLFI
-363 NNIHLKELEIIESY
+363 NNIEQWIELKNIDINKYSITVINLSKLEEYKLEEFLLIREKVKIEKGDWIRIGRKYFENDEEILIKEVAKMMNELEFLYNCTSVNNDKVENLIDRKEVGQYHERDYKVVLKRINQY
-377 INNKG
+377 INGNG
-382 FIYSKEYLSNFYL
+382 YIYSYEELSNFYL
-395 SLKSKPF
+395 SLKTKPF

-409 GTGKSRLVRLFAEAI
+409 GTGKSKLVRLFAESI
-424 NAKFKIIPVKPDWND
+424 NAKFKSIPVKPDWND

-451 KFVQGQLYKVIDE
+451 EFVQGELYKVINE
-464 AKDNLDT
+464 AKNNLDT

-489 SEYLSV
+489 SEYLSI
-495 IESRKFEKGKIVTDE
+495 IESRKFEEGKIVTDE

-517 EKIEDTN
+517 ENIEGNN
-524 ISIPENLYI
+524 ITIPENLYI

-566 LDFLTD
+566 LDFLTG

>member
-1 MKYKLPED
+1 MGESGKKAFKNFKDICDIIEKNITERKEVSFNQWQNSGNMIDYFWCQFKNKEKINSASSISLFARADSFELVIEWDSKKSAISDNTLQEHNLFINNIEQWIELKNIDINKYSITVINLSKLEEYKLEEF
-9 KNHLGLLV
+9 LLIREKV
-17 KFQKLKGKTLK
+17 KIEKGDWIRIGRKYFENDEEILIK
-28 GNELIKGNKDSRG
+28 EVAKMMNEL
-41 LQPDKYVNYVH
+41 
-52 RLHDQI
+52 
-58 RGIYKPKEL
+58 
-67 ECMLS
+67 
-72 YKATESEDNYGKQ
+72 
-85 IIWENDNKIQFKE
+85 
-98 IILRPPNGEN
+98 
-108 DNRKISDINAANYAM
+108 
-123 NNKIPI
+123 
-129 GIFENVAKGINKV
+129 
-142 LGLGVIES
+142 
-150 VDENGFYHI
+150 
-159 IPIDLDLEEI
+159 
-169 ERVFEMGNTE
+169 
-179 TNYFTFRTNDKDF
+179 
-192 VINSFLNEEV
+192 
-202 DEVEFENIPN
+202 EF
-212 YFEETKDGDIVLI
+212 
-225 VLGGDKPSW
+225 
-234 ELGLRGIGR
+234 
-243 VIGNP
+243 
-248 YERGY
+248 
-253 NQQKP
+253 
-258 KYYKLK
+258 
-264 VKKELV
+264 
-270 FNNSLSR
+270 
-277 EKMVPYKSLYNMI
+277 LYNC
-290 FIGPMLK
+290 
-297 GEPNQLNVKAEENQI
+297 
-312 ISVIR
+312 
-317 AILDYF
+317 
-323 PKYRDKLIEIF
+323 
-334 GIDMIHRADNVKDIY
+334 
-349 KLQDSQNNKITRSI
+349 TSI
-363 NNIHLKELEIIESY
+363 NNNKVGNLIDRKEVEQYHERDYKVVLKRINQY
-377 INNKG
+377 INGNG
-382 FIYSKEYLSNFYL
+382 YIYSYEELSNFYL
-395 SLKSKPF
+395 SLKTKPF

-409 GTGKSRLVRLFAEAI
+409 GTGKSKLVRLFAESI
-424 NAKFKIIPVKPDWND
+424 NAKFKSIPVKPDWND

-451 KFVQGQLYKVIDE
+451 EFVKGELYKVIDE
-464 AKDNLDT
+464 AKEHLDT

-495 IESRKFEKGKIVTDE
+495 IESRKFETDKIVTDK

-517 EKIEDTN
+517 ENVEDNN

>member
-1 MKYKLPED
+1 VNKIVEI
-9 KNHLGLLV
+9 KNHLRSYG
-17 KFQKLKGKTLK
+17 GKTYRANETAMGYNSSLHPKMGESGKKAFKNFKDICDIIEKNITERKEVSFNQWQNSGNMIDYFWCQFKNKEKINSASSISLFARADSFELVIEWDSKKSAISDNTLQEHNLFINNIEQWIELK
-28 GNELIKGNKDSRG
+28 NIDINKYSITVINLSKLEEYKLEEFLLIREKVKIEKGDWIRIGRKYFENDEEILIKEVAKMMNEL
-41 LQPDKYVNYVH
+41 
-52 RLHDQI
+52 
-58 RGIYKPKEL
+58 
-67 ECMLS
+67 
-72 YKATESEDNYGKQ
+72 
-85 IIWENDNKIQFKE
+85 
-98 IILRPPNGEN
+98 
-108 DNRKISDINAANYAM
+108 
-123 NNKIPI
+123 
-129 GIFENVAKGINKV
+129 
-142 LGLGVIES
+142 
-150 VDENGFYHI
+150 
-159 IPIDLDLEEI
+159 
-169 ERVFEMGNTE
+169 
-179 TNYFTFRTNDKDF
+179 
-192 VINSFLNEEV
+192 
-202 DEVEFENIPN
+202 EF
-212 YFEETKDGDIVLI
+212 
-225 VLGGDKPSW
+225 
-234 ELGLRGIGR
+234 
-243 VIGNP
+243 
-248 YERGY
+248 
-253 NQQKP
+253 
-258 KYYKLK
+258 
-264 VKKELV
+264 
-270 FNNSLSR
+270 
-277 EKMVPYKSLYNMI
+277 LYNC
-290 FIGPMLK
+290 
-297 GEPNQLNVKAEENQI
+297 
-312 ISVIR
+312 
-317 AILDYF
+317 
-323 PKYRDKLIEIF
+323 
-334 GIDMIHRADNVKDIY
+334 
-349 KLQDSQNNKITRSI
+349 TSI
-363 NNIHLKELEIIESY
+363 NNNKVGNLIDRKEVEQYHERDYKVVLKRINQY
-377 INNKG
+377 INGNG
-382 FIYSKEYLSNFYL
+382 YIYSYEELSNFYL
-395 SLKSKPF
+395 SLKTKPF

-409 GTGKSRLVRLFAEAI
+409 GTGKSKLVRLFAESI
-424 NAKFKIIPVKPDWND
+424 NAKFKSIPVKPDWND

-451 KFVQGQLYKVIDE
+451 EFVKGELYKVIDE
-464 AKDNLDT
+464 AKEHLDT

-495 IESRKFEKGKIVTDE
+495 IESRKFETDKIVTDK

-517 EKIEDTN
+517 ENVEDNN

>member
-1 MKYKLPED
+1 MNKIVEI
-9 KNHLGLLV
+9 KNHLRSYG
-17 KFQKLKGKTLK
+17 GKTYRANETAMGYNSSLHPKMGESGKKAFKNFKDICDIIEKNITERKEVSFNQWQNSGNMIDYFLCQFKNKEKINSASSISLFARADSFELVIEWDSKKSAISDNTLQEHNLFINNIEQWIELK
-28 GNELIKGNKDSRG
+28 NIDINKYSITVINLSKLEEYKLEEFLLIREKVKIEKGDWIRIGRKYFENDEEILIKEVAKMMNEL
-41 LQPDKYVNYVH
+41 
-52 RLHDQI
+52 
-58 RGIYKPKEL
+58 
-67 ECMLS
+67 
-72 YKATESEDNYGKQ
+72 
-85 IIWENDNKIQFKE
+85 
-98 IILRPPNGEN
+98 
-108 DNRKISDINAANYAM
+108 
-123 NNKIPI
+123 
-129 GIFENVAKGINKV
+129 
-142 LGLGVIES
+142 
-150 VDENGFYHI
+150 
-159 IPIDLDLEEI
+159 
-169 ERVFEMGNTE
+169 
-179 TNYFTFRTNDKDF
+179 
-192 VINSFLNEEV
+192 
-202 DEVEFENIPN
+202 EF
-212 YFEETKDGDIVLI
+212 
-225 VLGGDKPSW
+225 
-234 ELGLRGIGR
+234 
-243 VIGNP
+243 
-248 YERGY
+248 
-253 NQQKP
+253 
-258 KYYKLK
+258 
-264 VKKELV
+264 
-270 FNNSLSR
+270 
-277 EKMVPYKSLYNMI
+277 LYNC
-290 FIGPMLK
+290 
-297 GEPNQLNVKAEENQI
+297 
-312 ISVIR
+312 
-317 AILDYF
+317 
-323 PKYRDKLIEIF
+323 
-334 GIDMIHRADNVKDIY
+334 
-349 KLQDSQNNKITRSI
+349 TSI
-363 NNIHLKELEIIESY
+363 NNNKVGNLIDRKEVEQYHERDYKVVLKRINQY
-377 INNKG
+377 INGNG
-382 FIYSKEYLSNFYL
+382 YIYSYEELSNFYL
-395 SLKSKPF
+395 SLKTKPF

-409 GTGKSRLVRLFAEAI
+409 GTGKSKLVRLFAESI
-424 NAKFKIIPVKPDWND
+424 NAKFKSIPVKPDWND

-451 KFVQGQLYKVIDE
+451 EFVKGELYKVIDE
-464 AKDNLDT
+464 AKEHLDT

-495 IESRKFEKGKIVTDE
+495 IESRKFETDKIVTDK

-517 EKIEDTN
+517 ENVEDNN

>member
-1 MKYKLPED
+1 MNKIVEI
-9 KNHLGLLV
+9 KNHLRSYG
-17 KFQKLKGKTLK
+17 GKTYRANETAMGYNSSLHPKMGESGKKAFKNFKDICDIIEKNITERKEVSFNQWQNSGNMIDYFWCQFKNKEKINSASSISLFARADSFELVIEWDSKKSAISDNTLQEHNLFINNIEQWIELK
-28 GNELIKGNKDSRG
+28 NIDINKYSITVINLSKLEEYKLEEFLLIREKVKIEKGDWIRIGRKYFENDEEILIKEVAKMMNEL
-41 LQPDKYVNYVH
+41 
-52 RLHDQI
+52 
-58 RGIYKPKEL
+58 
-67 ECMLS
+67 
-72 YKATESEDNYGKQ
+72 
-85 IIWENDNKIQFKE
+85 
-98 IILRPPNGEN
+98 
-108 DNRKISDINAANYAM
+108 
-123 NNKIPI
+123 
-129 GIFENVAKGINKV
+129 
-142 LGLGVIES
+142 
-150 VDENGFYHI
+150 
-159 IPIDLDLEEI
+159 
-169 ERVFEMGNTE
+169 
-179 TNYFTFRTNDKDF
+179 
-192 VINSFLNEEV
+192 
-202 DEVEFENIPN
+202 EF
-212 YFEETKDGDIVLI
+212 
-225 VLGGDKPSW
+225 
-234 ELGLRGIGR
+234 
-243 VIGNP
+243 
-248 YERGY
+248 
-253 NQQKP
+253 
-258 KYYKLK
+258 
-264 VKKELV
+264 
-270 FNNSLSR
+270 
-277 EKMVPYKSLYNMI
+277 LYNC
-290 FIGPMLK
+290 
-297 GEPNQLNVKAEENQI
+297 
-312 ISVIR
+312 
-317 AILDYF
+317 
-323 PKYRDKLIEIF
+323 
-334 GIDMIHRADNVKDIY
+334 
-349 KLQDSQNNKITRSI
+349 TSI
-363 NNIHLKELEIIESY
+363 NNNKVGNLIDRKEVEQYHERDYKVVLKRINQY
-377 INNKG
+377 INGNG
-382 FIYSKEYLSNFYL
+382 YIYSYEELSNFYL
-395 SLKSKPF
+395 SLKTKPF

-409 GTGKSRLVRLFAEAI
+409 GTGKSKLVRLFAESI
-424 NAKFKIIPVKPDWND
+424 NAKFKSIPVKPDWND

-451 KFVQGQLYKVIDE
+451 EFVKGELYKVIDE
-464 AKDNLDT
+464 AKEHLDT

-489 SEYLSV
+489 SEYLSI
-495 IESRKFEKGKIVTDE
+495 IESRKFETDKIVTDK

-517 EKIEDTN
+517 ENVEDNN

-587 FLNIKDALEIDRTYV
+587 FLNIKDALEIDRPYV
-602 EEINEKIVEINN
+602 EEINKKIVEINN

-711 ATKIL
+711 AIKIL

>member
-1 MKYKLPED
+1 MNKIVEI
-9 KNHLGLLV
+9 KNHLRSYG
-17 KFQKLKGKTLK
+17 GKTYRANETAMGYNSSLHPKMGESGKKAFKNFKDICDIIEKNITERKEVSFNQWQNSGNMIDYFWCQFKNKEKINSASSISLFARADSFELVIEWDSKKSAISDNTLQEHNLFINNIEQWIELK
-28 GNELIKGNKDSRG
+28 NIDINKYSITVINLSKLEEYKLEEFLLIREKVKIEKGDWIRIGRKYFENDEEILIKEVAKMMNEL
-41 LQPDKYVNYVH
+41 
-52 RLHDQI
+52 
-58 RGIYKPKEL
+58 
-67 ECMLS
+67 
-72 YKATESEDNYGKQ
+72 
-85 IIWENDNKIQFKE
+85 
-98 IILRPPNGEN
+98 
-108 DNRKISDINAANYAM
+108 
-123 NNKIPI
+123 
-129 GIFENVAKGINKV
+129 
-142 LGLGVIES
+142 
-150 VDENGFYHI
+150 
-159 IPIDLDLEEI
+159 
-169 ERVFEMGNTE
+169 
-179 TNYFTFRTNDKDF
+179 
-192 VINSFLNEEV
+192 
-202 DEVEFENIPN
+202 EF
-212 YFEETKDGDIVLI
+212 
-225 VLGGDKPSW
+225 
-234 ELGLRGIGR
+234 
-243 VIGNP
+243 
-248 YERGY
+248 
-253 NQQKP
+253 
-258 KYYKLK
+258 
-264 VKKELV
+264 
-270 FNNSLSR
+270 
-277 EKMVPYKSLYNMI
+277 LYNC
-290 FIGPMLK
+290 
-297 GEPNQLNVKAEENQI
+297 
-312 ISVIR
+312 
-317 AILDYF
+317 
-323 PKYRDKLIEIF
+323 
-334 GIDMIHRADNVKDIY
+334 
-349 KLQDSQNNKITRSI
+349 TSI
-363 NNIHLKELEIIESY
+363 NNNKVGNLIDRKEVEQYHERDYKVVLKRINQY
-377 INNKG
+377 INGNG
-382 FIYSKEYLSNFYL
+382 YIYSYEELSNFYL
-395 SLKSKPF
+395 SLKTKPF

-409 GTGKSRLVRLFAEAI
+409 GTGKSKLVRLFAESI
-424 NAKFKIIPVKPDWND
+424 NAKFKSIPVKPDWND

-451 KFVQGQLYKVIDE
+451 EFVKGELYKVIDE
-464 AKDNLDT
+464 AKEHLDT

-495 IESRKFEKGKIVTDE
+495 IESRKFETDKIVTDK

-517 EKIEDTN
+517 ENVEDNN
-524 ISIPENLYI
+524 ISMPENLYI

>member
-1 MKYKLPED
+1 MNKIVEI
-9 KNHLGLLV
+9 KNHLRSYG
-17 KFQKLKGKTLK
+17 GKTYRANETAMGYNSSLHPKMGESGKKAFKNFKDICDIIEKNITERKEVSFNQWQNSGNMIDYFWCQFKNKEKINSASSISLFARADSFELVIEWDSKKSAISDNTLQEHNLFINNIEQWIELK
-28 GNELIKGNKDSRG
+28 NIDINKYSITVINLSKLEEYKLEEFLLIREKVKIEKGDWIRIGRKYFENDEEILIKEVAKMMNEL
-41 LQPDKYVNYVH
+41 
-52 RLHDQI
+52 
-58 RGIYKPKEL
+58 
-67 ECMLS
+67 
-72 YKATESEDNYGKQ
+72 
-85 IIWENDNKIQFKE
+85 
-98 IILRPPNGEN
+98 
-108 DNRKISDINAANYAM
+108 
-123 NNKIPI
+123 
-129 GIFENVAKGINKV
+129 
-142 LGLGVIES
+142 
-150 VDENGFYHI
+150 
-159 IPIDLDLEEI
+159 
-169 ERVFEMGNTE
+169 
-179 TNYFTFRTNDKDF
+179 
-192 VINSFLNEEV
+192 
-202 DEVEFENIPN
+202 EF
-212 YFEETKDGDIVLI
+212 
-225 VLGGDKPSW
+225 
-234 ELGLRGIGR
+234 
-243 VIGNP
+243 
-248 YERGY
+248 
-253 NQQKP
+253 
-258 KYYKLK
+258 
-264 VKKELV
+264 
-270 FNNSLSR
+270 
-277 EKMVPYKSLYNMI
+277 LYNC
-290 FIGPMLK
+290 
-297 GEPNQLNVKAEENQI
+297 
-312 ISVIR
+312 
-317 AILDYF
+317 
-323 PKYRDKLIEIF
+323 
-334 GIDMIHRADNVKDIY
+334 
-349 KLQDSQNNKITRSI
+349 TSI
-363 NNIHLKELEIIESY
+363 NNNKVGNLIDRKEVEQYHERDYKVVLKRINQY
-377 INNKG
+377 INGNG
-382 FIYSKEYLSNFYL
+382 YIYSYEELSNFYL
-395 SLKSKPF
+395 SLKTKPF

-409 GTGKSRLVRLFAEAI
+409 GTGKSKLVRLFAEAI
-424 NAKFKIIPVKPDWND
+424 NAKFKSIPVKPDWND
-439 STELLGYKNIKD
+439 STEILGYKNIKD
-451 KFVQGQLYKVIDE
+451 EFVQGELYKVIDE

-510 LFSESYF
+510 LFSKSYF
-517 EKIEDTN
+517 ENIKDNN

>member
-1 MKYKLPED
+1 MNKIVEI
-9 KNHLGLLV
+9 KNHLRSYG
-17 KFQKLKGKTLK
+17 GKTYRANETAMGYNSSLHPKMGESGKKAFKNFKDICDIIEKNITERKEVSFNQWQNSGNMIDYFWCQFKNKEKINSASSISLFARADSFELVIEWDSKKSAISDNTLQEHNLFINNIEQWIELK
-28 GNELIKGNKDSRG
+28 NIDINKYSITVINLSKLEEYKLEEFLLIREKVKIEKGDWIRIGRKYFENDEEILIKEVAKMMNEL
-41 LQPDKYVNYVH
+41 
-52 RLHDQI
+52 
-58 RGIYKPKEL
+58 
-67 ECMLS
+67 
-72 YKATESEDNYGKQ
+72 
-85 IIWENDNKIQFKE
+85 
-98 IILRPPNGEN
+98 
-108 DNRKISDINAANYAM
+108 
-123 NNKIPI
+123 
-129 GIFENVAKGINKV
+129 
-142 LGLGVIES
+142 
-150 VDENGFYHI
+150 
-159 IPIDLDLEEI
+159 
-169 ERVFEMGNTE
+169 
-179 TNYFTFRTNDKDF
+179 
-192 VINSFLNEEV
+192 
-202 DEVEFENIPN
+202 EF
-212 YFEETKDGDIVLI
+212 
-225 VLGGDKPSW
+225 
-234 ELGLRGIGR
+234 
-243 VIGNP
+243 
-248 YERGY
+248 
-253 NQQKP
+253 
-258 KYYKLK
+258 
-264 VKKELV
+264 
-270 FNNSLSR
+270 
-277 EKMVPYKSLYNMI
+277 LYNC
-290 FIGPMLK
+290 
-297 GEPNQLNVKAEENQI
+297 
-312 ISVIR
+312 
-317 AILDYF
+317 
-323 PKYRDKLIEIF
+323 
-334 GIDMIHRADNVKDIY
+334 
-349 KLQDSQNNKITRSI
+349 TSI
-363 NNIHLKELEIIESY
+363 NNNKVGNLIDRKEVEQYHERDYKVVLKRINQY
-377 INNKG
+377 INGNG
-382 FIYSKEYLSNFYL
+382 YIYSYEELSNFYL
-395 SLKSKPF
+395 SLKTKPF

-409 GTGKSRLVRLFAEAI
+409 GTGKSKLVRLFAESI
-424 NAKFKIIPVKPDWND
+424 NAKFKSIPVKPDWND

-451 KFVQGQLYKVIDE
+451 EFVKGELYKVIDE

-510 LFSESYF
+510 LFSKSYF
-517 EKIEDTN
+517 ENIKDNN

>member
-1 MKYKLPED
+1 MNKIVEI
-9 KNHLGLLV
+9 KNHLRSYG
-17 KFQKLKGKTLK
+17 GKTYRANETAMGYNSSLHPKMGESGKKAFKNFKDICDIIEKNITERKEVSFNQWQNSGNMIDYFWCQFKNKEKINSASSISLFARADSFELVIEWDSKKSAISDNTLQEHNLFINNIEQWIELK
-28 GNELIKGNKDSRG
+28 NIDINKYSITVINLSKLEEYKLEEFLLIREKVKIEKGDWIRIGRKYFENDEEILIKEVAKMMNEL
-41 LQPDKYVNYVH
+41 
-52 RLHDQI
+52 
-58 RGIYKPKEL
+58 
-67 ECMLS
+67 
-72 YKATESEDNYGKQ
+72 
-85 IIWENDNKIQFKE
+85 
-98 IILRPPNGEN
+98 
-108 DNRKISDINAANYAM
+108 
-123 NNKIPI
+123 
-129 GIFENVAKGINKV
+129 
-142 LGLGVIES
+142 
-150 VDENGFYHI
+150 
-159 IPIDLDLEEI
+159 
-169 ERVFEMGNTE
+169 
-179 TNYFTFRTNDKDF
+179 
-192 VINSFLNEEV
+192 
-202 DEVEFENIPN
+202 EF
-212 YFEETKDGDIVLI
+212 
-225 VLGGDKPSW
+225 
-234 ELGLRGIGR
+234 
-243 VIGNP
+243 
-248 YERGY
+248 
-253 NQQKP
+253 
-258 KYYKLK
+258 
-264 VKKELV
+264 
-270 FNNSLSR
+270 
-277 EKMVPYKSLYNMI
+277 LYNC
-290 FIGPMLK
+290 
-297 GEPNQLNVKAEENQI
+297 
-312 ISVIR
+312 
-317 AILDYF
+317 
-323 PKYRDKLIEIF
+323 
-334 GIDMIHRADNVKDIY
+334 
-349 KLQDSQNNKITRSI
+349 TSI
-363 NNIHLKELEIIESY
+363 NNNKVGNLIDRKEVEQYHERDYKVVLKRINQY
-377 INNKG
+377 INGNG
-382 FIYSKEYLSNFYL
+382 YIYSYEELSNFYL
-395 SLKSKPF
+395 SLKTKPF

-409 GTGKSRLVRLFAEAI
+409 GTGKSKLVRLFAESI
-424 NAKFKIIPVKPDWND
+424 NAKFKSIPVKPDWND

-451 KFVQGQLYKVIDE
+451 EFVKGELYKVIDE
-464 AKDNLDT
+464 AKEHLDT

-495 IESRKFEKGKIVTDE
+495 IESRKFETYKIVTDK

-517 EKIEDTN
+517 ENVEDNN

>member
-1 MKYKLPED
+1 MNKIVEI
-9 KNHLGLLV
+9 KNHLRSYG
-17 KFQKLKGKTLK
+17 GKTYRANETAMGYNSSLHPKMGESGKKAFKNFKDICDIIEKNITERKEVSFNQWQNSSNMIDYFWCQFKNKEKINSASSISLFARADSFELVIEWDSKKSAISDNTLQEHNLFINNIEQWIELK
-28 GNELIKGNKDSRG
+28 NIDINKYSITVINLSKLEEYKLEEFLLIREKVKIEKGDWIRIGRKYFENDEEILIKEVAKMMNEL
-41 LQPDKYVNYVH
+41 
-52 RLHDQI
+52 
-58 RGIYKPKEL
+58 
-67 ECMLS
+67 
-72 YKATESEDNYGKQ
+72 
-85 IIWENDNKIQFKE
+85 
-98 IILRPPNGEN
+98 
-108 DNRKISDINAANYAM
+108 
-123 NNKIPI
+123 
-129 GIFENVAKGINKV
+129 
-142 LGLGVIES
+142 
-150 VDENGFYHI
+150 
-159 IPIDLDLEEI
+159 
-169 ERVFEMGNTE
+169 
-179 TNYFTFRTNDKDF
+179 
-192 VINSFLNEEV
+192 
-202 DEVEFENIPN
+202 EF
-212 YFEETKDGDIVLI
+212 
-225 VLGGDKPSW
+225 
-234 ELGLRGIGR
+234 
-243 VIGNP
+243 
-248 YERGY
+248 
-253 NQQKP
+253 
-258 KYYKLK
+258 
-264 VKKELV
+264 
-270 FNNSLSR
+270 
-277 EKMVPYKSLYNMI
+277 LYNC
-290 FIGPMLK
+290 
-297 GEPNQLNVKAEENQI
+297 
-312 ISVIR
+312 
-317 AILDYF
+317 
-323 PKYRDKLIEIF
+323 
-334 GIDMIHRADNVKDIY
+334 
-349 KLQDSQNNKITRSI
+349 TSI
-363 NNIHLKELEIIESY
+363 NNNKVGNLIDRKEVEQYHERDYKVVLKRINQY
-377 INNKG
+377 INGNG
-382 FIYSKEYLSNFYL
+382 YIYSYEELSNFYL
-395 SLKSKPF
+395 SLKTKPF

-409 GTGKSRLVRLFAEAI
+409 GTGKSKLVRLFAESI
-424 NAKFKIIPVKPDWND
+424 NAKFKSIPVKPDWND

-451 KFVQGQLYKVIDE
+451 EFVKGELYKVIDE
-464 AKDNLDT
+464 AKEHLDT

-495 IESRKFEKGKIVTDE
+495 IESRKFETDKIVTDK

-517 EKIEDTN
+517 ENVEDNN

>member
-1 MKYKLPED
+1 MNKIVEI
-9 KNHLGLLV
+9 KNHLRSYG
-17 KFQKLKGKTLK
+17 GKTYRANETAMGYNSSLHPKMGESGKKAFKNFKDICDIIEKNITERKEVSFNQWQNSGNMIDYFWCQFKNKEKINSASSISLFARADSFELVIEWDSKKSAISDNTLQEHNLFINNIEQWIELK
-28 GNELIKGNKDSRG
+28 NIDINKYSITVINLSKLEEYKLEEFLLIREKVKIEKGDWIRIGRKYFENDEEILIKEVAKIMNEL
-41 LQPDKYVNYVH
+41 
-52 RLHDQI
+52 
-58 RGIYKPKEL
+58 
-67 ECMLS
+67 
-72 YKATESEDNYGKQ
+72 
-85 IIWENDNKIQFKE
+85 
-98 IILRPPNGEN
+98 
-108 DNRKISDINAANYAM
+108 
-123 NNKIPI
+123 
-129 GIFENVAKGINKV
+129 
-142 LGLGVIES
+142 
-150 VDENGFYHI
+150 
-159 IPIDLDLEEI
+159 
-169 ERVFEMGNTE
+169 
-179 TNYFTFRTNDKDF
+179 
-192 VINSFLNEEV
+192 
-202 DEVEFENIPN
+202 EF
-212 YFEETKDGDIVLI
+212 
-225 VLGGDKPSW
+225 
-234 ELGLRGIGR
+234 
-243 VIGNP
+243 
-248 YERGY
+248 
-253 NQQKP
+253 
-258 KYYKLK
+258 
-264 VKKELV
+264 
-270 FNNSLSR
+270 
-277 EKMVPYKSLYNMI
+277 LYNC
-290 FIGPMLK
+290 
-297 GEPNQLNVKAEENQI
+297 
-312 ISVIR
+312 
-317 AILDYF
+317 
-323 PKYRDKLIEIF
+323 
-334 GIDMIHRADNVKDIY
+334 
-349 KLQDSQNNKITRSI
+349 TSI
-363 NNIHLKELEIIESY
+363 NNNKVGNLIDRKEVEQYHERDYKVVLKRINQY
-377 INNKG
+377 INGNG
-382 FIYSKEYLSNFYL
+382 YIYSYEELSNFYL
-395 SLKSKPF
+395 SLKTKPF

-409 GTGKSRLVRLFAEAI
+409 GTGKSKLVRLFAESI
-424 NAKFKIIPVKPDWND
+424 NAKFKSIPVKPDWND

-451 KFVQGQLYKVIDE
+451 EFVKGELYKVIDE
-464 AKDNLDT
+464 AKEHLDT

-495 IESRKFEKGKIVTDE
+495 IESRKFETDKIVTDK

-517 EKIEDTN
+517 ENVEDNN
-524 ISIPENLYI
+524 ISMPENLYI